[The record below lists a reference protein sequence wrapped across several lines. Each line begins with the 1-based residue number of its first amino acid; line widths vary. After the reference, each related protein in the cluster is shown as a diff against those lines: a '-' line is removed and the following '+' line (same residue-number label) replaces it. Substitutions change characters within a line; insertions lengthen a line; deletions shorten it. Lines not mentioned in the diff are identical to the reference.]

1 MEINNI
7 RNSLQDSKTNGI
19 TYGYIRVSTIAQH
32 DDRQRIAME
41 EFGITADHI
50 FADKQ
55 SGKNFDRPAYNELM
69 TRLSPNDTL
78 VVKSLDRLGRSY
90 EEMIRQLD
98 IITHEKG
105 AFIVVLDLP
114 ILDSRNKYGD
124 DLTAKLVLNLVIQIF
139 SYVAQMEREMNHR
152 RTMEGIAAAKA
163 KGVRFGRKPME
174 RPNDFDVVYSR
185 WASDEISAREAAR
198 LLSVATSTFLRWV
211 KINRCSTSHGLSNTS
226 ESLNC
231 IQTIL

>member
-1 MEINNI
+1 MYINNI
-7 RNSLQDSKTNGI
+7 RNSQQDSNADGI
-19 TYGYIRVSTIAQH
+19 TYGYIRVSTVAQH

-55 SGKNFDRPAYNELM
+55 SGKDFDRPAYNELM
-69 TRLSPNDTL
+69 ARLSPNDTL

-90 EEMIRQLD
+90 EEMIHQLD

-152 RTMEGIAAAKA
+152 RTMEGIAAAKSR
-163 KGVRFGRKPME
+163 G
-174 RPNDFDVVYSR
+174 YS
-185 WASDEISAREAAR
+185 SAGSLWSG
-198 LLSVATSTFLRWV
+198 LLSSSPFVLAGRLTRFR
-211 KINRCSTSHGLSNTS
+211 HGRQRGSWGLP
-226 ESLNC
+226 SLPSAGGQMNK
-231 IQTIL
+231 

>member
-1 MEINNI
+1 MYINNI
-7 RNSLQDSKTNGI
+7 RNSQQDSKAVGI

-32 DDRQRIAME
+32 DDRQRIATE

-55 SGKNFDRPAYNELM
+55 SGKDFDRPAYNELM
-69 TRLSPNDTL
+69 ARLSPNDTL

-114 ILDSRNKYGD
+114 ILDSRDKYGD

-152 RTMEGIAAAKA
+152 RTMEGIAAAKER
-163 KGVRFGRKPME
+163 GVKFGRTSLDKPKGYE
-174 RPNDFDVVYSR
+174 NVLAQ
-185 WASDEISAREAAR
+185 WASGAISECEAAR
-198 LLSVATSTFLRWV
+198 RLGVSRPTFHKW
-211 KINRCSTSHGLSNTS
+211 SH
-226 ESLNC
+226 E
-231 IQTIL
+231 

>member
-1 MEINNI
+1 MDTKNI
-7 RNSLQDSKTNGI
+7 LSVTQDSKTSGV
-19 TYGYIRVSTIAQH
+19 TYGYIRVSTVAQH

-55 SGKNFDRPAYNELM
+55 SGKDFDRPAYNALM
-69 TRLSPNDTL
+69 ARLSPNDTL

-98 IITHEKG
+98 IITHEKN

-163 KGVRFGRKPME
+163 KGVQFGRKPME
-174 RPNDFDVVYSR
+174 RPADYESIRSR
-185 WASDEISAREAAR
+185 WAADEISAREAAR

-211 KINRCSTSHGLSNTS
+211 H
-226 ESLNC
+226 
-231 IQTIL
+231 

>member
-1 MEINNI
+1 MNTNNI
-7 RNSLQDSKTNGI
+7 CSFQQNGKSDGA
-19 TYGYIRVSTIAQH
+19 TYGYIRVSTVAQH

-55 SGKNFDRPAYNELM
+55 SGKDFDRPAYNELM
-69 TRLSPNDTL
+69 ARLSPNDTL

-90 EEMIRQLD
+90 EEMIHQLD

-163 KGVRFGRKPME
+163 RGVQFGRKPME
-174 RPNDFDVVYSR
+174 RPAIFESVRSR
-185 WASDEISAREAAR
+185 WAADEISAREAAR
-198 LLSVATSTFLRWV
+198 LLGIALSTFRRWA
-211 KINRCSTSHGLSNTS
+211 N
-226 ESLNC
+226 E
-231 IQTIL
+231 

>member
-1 MEINNI
+1 MDINNI
-7 RNSLQDSKTNGI
+7 RNSQQDSSANGI

-55 SGKNFDRPAYNELM
+55 SGKDFDRPAYNELM
-69 TRLSPNDTL
+69 ARLSPNDTL

-163 KGVRFGRKPME
+163 KGVRFGRKPMD
-174 RPNDFDVVYSR
+174 RPASYEAVRSR
-185 WASDEISAREAAR
+185 WEADEISAREAAR
-198 LLSVATSTFLRWV
+198 LLGITLSTFRRWA
-211 KINRCSTSHGLSNTS
+211 N
-226 ESLNC
+226 E
-231 IQTIL
+231 